1 MVIAQPADALVE
13 IVARLAVRDEQF
25 LAAQRPHLVQAVEV
39 GLQPVRSVGEQR
51 DAGRYDEQ
59 HVVAAEQDA
68 RFGLVERQVPGR
80 VSGRLHHAK
89 PVAPHLDGIAV
100 ARRHELQSRGVEQ
113 ARLHGV
119 ARVPRR
125 VGRRHALGRE
135 RAPRRIIG

>member
-1 MVIAQPADALVE
+1 ML
-13 IVARLAVRDEQF
+13 
-25 LAAQRPHLVQAVEV
+25 
-39 GLQPVRSVGEQR
+39 GG
-51 DAGRYDEQ
+51 YDEQ
-59 HVVAAEQDA
+59 HVVAAEQDVAIRA
-68 RFGLVERQVPGR
+68 RRAPSARGVCP
-80 VSGRLHHAK
+80 GRLHHAK